1 MSSNSFTSVSTAEFE
16 QLIQQPEMQLV
27 DVRTTEE
34 YINGH
39 IPGAVNMNVTD
50 PTGFFSEQIIT
61 LDKLKPV
68 AIYCRSG
75 VRSKL
80 AAKEMVSIGLQ
91 VFELGGGIID
101 WLSHGKPVDDIEE
114 E

>member
-1 MSSNSFTSVSTAEFE
+1 MSNNSFTSVHANEFE
-16 QLIQQPEMQLV
+16 QLIQQPDMQLV

-39 IPGAVNMNVTD
+39 ISGAVNMNVTD
-50 PTGFFSEQIIT
+50 PTGFFTEQIAE
-61 LDKLKPV
+61 LDKTKPV

-80 AAKEMVSIGLQ
+80 AAKEMISIGLQ
-91 VFELGGGIID
+91 VYELGGGIME
-101 WLSHGKPVDDIEE
+101 WLDSGKPVDDIEDE
-114 E
+114 

>member
-1 MSSNSFTSVSTAEFE
+1 MSNNSFTSVHANEFE
-16 QLIQQPEMQLV
+16 QLIQQPNTQLV

-39 IPGAVNMNVTD
+39 IAGAVNMNVTD
-50 PTGFFSEQIIT
+50 ATGFFSEQIKT
-61 LDKLKPV
+61 LDKDQPV

-91 VFELGGGIID
+91 VYELGGGIME
-101 WLSHGKPVDDIEE
+101 WLDSGKPVDDIEDE
-114 E
+114 